1 MGKTRWRFIYPIRS
15 ARLYLTDWDAIDP
28 EDYSNVG
35 IYAPFSNAQYT
46 YSVDSGTYQSS
57 PIFTGLITGVHTIT
71 VQDTAT
77 GCTSSTTVTVDALPL
92 APTLTVTSPTVCIG
106 QPATV
111 SATANPSGTYTY
123 FWTVPS
129 GTNPG
134 NVSTFTATASGSYG
148 VTITDSTT
156 GCTSSVAT
164 ATVTIN
170 PLPTVTVTGDTV
182 CQGTQA
188 TITANVSPT
197 GTYNYVWSGPSA
209 QGNVASFTTTTA
221 GTYSVIITN
230 TTTGCTSS
238 SVSGVAAFFPSFDF
252 TLFGECL
259 DNKFTLEVIP
269 SANTFN
275 LDTSHFDWQYNGV
288 TVGTDSTFDVTTFA
302 SNSNPAPQLP
312 LTFSVK
318 VTTVDNCQQT
328 HSITLDRIYCDI
340 QRGISPNPTP
350 DGKNDFFDL
359 RLMNVQTLSIFNRYG
374 TKVYTKGDYTN
385 EWIGQSDAGG
395 DLPDGTYYYVI
406 EFKNNQPTK
415 TGWIYINREN
425 K

>member
-1 MGKTRWRFIYPIRS
+1 M
-15 ARLYLTDWDAIDP
+15 
-28 EDYSNVG
+28 
-35 IYAPFSNAQYT
+35 
-46 YSVDSGTYQSS
+46 
-57 PIFTGLITGVHTIT
+57 
-71 VQDTAT
+71 
-77 GCTSSTTVTVDALPL
+77 
-92 APTLTVTSPTVCIG
+92 
-106 QPATV
+106 
-111 SATANPSGTYTY
+111 
-123 FWTVPS
+123 
-129 GTNPG
+129 
-134 NVSTFTATASGSYG
+134 
-148 VTITDSTT
+148 
-156 GCTSSVAT
+156 
-164 ATVTIN
+164 
-170 PLPTVTVTGDTV
+170 
-182 CQGTQA
+182 
-188 TITANVSPT
+188 
-197 GTYNYVWSGPSA
+197 
-209 QGNVASFTTTTA
+209 
-221 GTYSVIITN
+221 
-230 TTTGCTSS
+230 
-238 SVSGVAAFFPSFDF
+238 
-252 TLFGECL
+252 FGECL